1 MRRTNYM
8 KRAAL
13 RFLDGTKY
21 KIPVEAVEA
30 GLRTLGD
37 WTDFLAE
44 EREVEMQSE
53 LERRNQRRT
62 STRLN

>member
-13 RFLDGTKY
+13 RFLDGTKF

-30 GLRTLGD
+30 GMRTLGD

-44 EREVEMQSE
+44 EREAEMQIE
-53 LERRNQRRT
+53 LQLRTQRRI
-62 STRLN
+62 TRAN